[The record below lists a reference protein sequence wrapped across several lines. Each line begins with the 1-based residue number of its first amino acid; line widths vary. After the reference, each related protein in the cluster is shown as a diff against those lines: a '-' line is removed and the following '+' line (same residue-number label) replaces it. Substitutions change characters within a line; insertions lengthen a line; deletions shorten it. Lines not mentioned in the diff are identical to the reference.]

1 MIKSLPKKIQN
12 AYERIPASFKNRYSL
27 LFGAFFVYMLF
38 FDKNDFITQIRL
50 YRTELYLEGEKKNYE
65 RKIEEARV
73 MRKKLESDKEK
84 YAREKYFVHKPGEDV
99 FVIVRN

>member
-1 MIKSLPKKIQN
+1 MIKSLPRKMLVVYDKIPSG
-12 AYERIPASFKNRYSL
+12 IKNRYSL
-27 LFGAFFVYMLF
+27 LFGVFFIYMLF

-65 RKIEEARV
+65 KKIEEARV